1 MAGIWLELLYWY
13 DAQGDRHL
21 ASDEWVEQEYQRA
34 EQEYQRAERE
44 CQEKEQLKA
53 RLRAMG
59 IDPDQILSS

>member
-34 EQEYQRAERE
+34 ERE

-59 IDPDQILSS
+59 IDPDQLLSS